1 MLTQSPPQ
9 SSPVNFIVYGI
20 AGALLIT
27 SAIAGYN
34 AGMFA
39 FTAETVFYVSGL
51 AGLLLF
57 LVMSAGRGGKPS
69 GSFIFTRILLG
80 ILAMGV
86 SLYYSWQ
93 FISAGASGIVLA
105 VAAVFVLVT
114 EGAKILYTSDVAFYA
129 ATGQGEKAAYTGI
142 MVLVLFGLSIAA
154 TVYNLTSSSS
164 VEREKQL
171 QKEQGY
177 QRLVANSDSLAAALA
192 THKQALADC
201 PHDYYTNCKKP
212 ALKRI
217 AATQAKLDIANDKL
231 AAYKP
236 STGGAAFWSNI
247 SEFTNSTPA
256 NTELMFHFMR
266 GSLLELLGLL
276 LIAQATAASRI
287 QKLSNS
293 YHEQNITPPKQQL
306 SNGLAAANTAAAI
319 PVPTAV
325 PTATDTAADRLGL
338 ERVAPELSGKGGK
351 GRVGKLDS
359 CIDCGQ
365 DFIVKIHHAKRCP
378 ICAEKAQDSY
388 RLSQAKVA

>member
-1 MLTQSPPQ
+1 M
-9 SSPVNFIVYGI
+9 VNYIVYTV
-20 AGALLIT
+20 ASFLLLT
-27 SAIAGYN
+27 SATAGYS

-51 AGLLLF
+51 AALLLF

-177 QRLVANSDSLAAALA
+177 QRLVNNSDSLAAALA

-201 PHDYYTNCKKP
+201 PSNYYTNCKKP

-217 AATQAKLDIANDKL
+217 ADTQAKLDAANAKL
-231 AAYKP
+231 SDYKP
-236 STGGAAFWSNI
+236 TTGGAAFWSNI

-266 GSLLELLGLL
+266 GFLLELLGLL

-287 QKLSNS
+287 QRLNNG
-293 YHEQNITPPKQQL
+293 YEEDITPPQPQL
-306 SNGLAAANTAAAI
+306 SDTLATANLAADMPAAAI
-319 PVPTAV
+319 AV
-325 PTATDTAADRLGL
+325 PTATDSLGL
-338 ERVAPELSGKGGK
+338 ERVPIELSGKGGK

-359 CIDCGQ
+359 CVDCGA

-378 ICAEKAQDSY
+378 DCAEIAQNSYKKAQVK
-388 RLSQAKVA
+388 R

>member
-1 MLTQSPPQ
+1 MVNLIIYGVASGLML
-9 SSPVNFIVYGI
+9 
-20 AGALLIT
+20 T

-57 LVMSAGRGGKPS
+57 LVISSSRGGTPS

-80 ILAMGV
+80 IFAMGV

-105 VAAVFVLVT
+105 VAAIFVLVT
-114 EGAKILYTSDVAFYA
+114 EGAKILYTSDVAYYA
-129 ATGQGEKAAYTGI
+129 ATGQGEKAAYTGM

-164 VEREKQL
+164 IEREKQL

-177 QRLVANSDSLAAALA
+177 QRLVANSDSLEATLAA
-192 THKQALADC
+192 HKQALADC
-201 PHDYYTNCKKP
+201 PINYYTNCKKP

-217 AATQAKLDIANDKL
+217 AETQNKLDIANGKL
-231 AAYKP
+231 SEYKP

-247 SEFTNSTPA
+247 SEFTGSTPA
-256 NTELMFHFMR
+256 QTELMFHFMR
-266 GSLLELLGLL
+266 GFLLELLGLL

-287 QKLSNS
+287 QSLNNS
-293 YHEQNITPPKQQL
+293 YHEQNITP
-306 SNGLAAANTAAAI
+306 SDSLAAANLAADMPAA
-319 PVPTAV
+319 TAV
-325 PTATDTAADRLGL
+325 PTAADSLGL
-338 ERVAPELSGKGGK
+338 ERVAPELSGIGGK

-378 ICAEKAQDSY
+378 SCADVAQLSYKKAQAN
-388 RLSQAKVA
+388 RN